1 MQIHPP
7 QCSLEIYICINKWPV
22 ANNSNDNSWLLF
34 PEQNDSQCNAMHLEI
49 YTCVN
54 KWPVTNN
61 SNDNSWLLFPEPEKV
76 KRTK

>member
-1 MQIHPP
+1 
-7 QCSLEIYICINKWPV
+7 
-22 ANNSNDNSWLLF
+22 
-34 PEQNDSQCNAMHLEI
+34 MHLEI
-49 YTCVN
+49 YTCIN